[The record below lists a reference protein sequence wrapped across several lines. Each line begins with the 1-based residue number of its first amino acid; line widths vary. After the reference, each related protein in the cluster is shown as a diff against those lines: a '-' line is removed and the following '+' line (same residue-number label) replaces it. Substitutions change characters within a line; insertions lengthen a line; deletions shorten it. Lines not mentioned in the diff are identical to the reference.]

1 VAIDVSRVREEL
13 LEKRMRVAHALEY
26 LQKENPGSIEW
37 ETEESTLDNH
47 LAETASVT
55 LDREIDYTLEEI
67 DEQVL
72 VAIDEAITRIDTG
85 TYGICQNCGRPVAEE
100 RLRAM
105 PWATL
110 CIDCKRL
117 EERG

>member
-1 VAIDVSRVREEL
+1 MRSNTSRR
-13 LEKRMRVAHALEY
+13 RT
-26 LQKENPGSIEW
+26 IEW

-72 VAIDEAITRIDTG
+72 VAIDDAIMRIEKG
-85 TYGICQNCGRPVAEE
+85 TYGICENCSRPIAEE
-100 RLRAM
+100 RLRAIA
-105 PWATL
+105 WTTL